1 MSADNPAVAA
11 PGGLPF
17 LQAATKGP
25 GALFRNFFP
34 FLQMAAIPILLFML
48 SSLAIQMY
56 APWYIAALLVS
67 LSDRVMTT
75 IFGMAWLGYLLQPE
89 SSRRNWLPRWS
100 RQHWLFLFYSLC
112 ITGLAALLQASALWT
127 ISDHWPGLYRSNP
140 TLLAILLRLP
150 IDYVHAS
157 IGLAFCALA
166 VKQPGGGLWSW
177 RLIGWSAL
185 KIVVIATIISI
196 CFSFA
201 GSFLSSIVRA
211 ISGSADNFGLL
222 SALPTNFSDYA
233 SYAVVL
239 GVLAFAYRHYT
250 GWPRT
255 ADEKVAAA
263 FD

>member
-1 MSADNPAVAA
+1 MTDHSTAA
-11 PGGLPF
+11 PASSLPF
-17 LQAATKGP
+17 LQAAIEGP

-34 FLQMAAIPILLFML
+34 FLQMAALPILLFML
-48 SSLAIQMY
+48 SWLTIQFY
-56 APWYIAALLVS
+56 APRAVASLLVV
-67 LSDRVMTT
+67 LSDRIMTT

-100 RQHWLFLFYSLC
+100 RQHWLFLFYILC
-112 ITGLAALLQASALWT
+112 ISGLAVLLQASALWT

-166 VKQPGGGLWSW
+166 VKQPGGPLWSW
-177 RLIGWSAL
+177 RLVGWSAL

-201 GSFLSSIVRA
+201 GSFLSSIVSDL
-211 ISGSADNFGLL
+211 SGSADIFGLL
-222 SALPTNFSDYA
+222 SALPTNFADYA

-239 GVLAFAYRHYT
+239 GVLAFAYRRLT
-250 GWPRT
+250 GWPRAT
-255 ADEKVAAA
+255 DEKVAAA